1 MILPGLC
8 WKCEPYVINEMPG
21 VASIVIH
28 TYWIMVQFIW
38 PLKTI
43 PCLLYCYKQH
53 WCFTFTYCHLW
64 LKQKCFKHTL
74 AFKPSIVSWCK
85 CAKNMVS
92 CFCNATQFSTS
103 ILASNAKMP
112 NLWCMAPPCCYHY
125 KNQISKRSKNCQSK
139 LLLAGI
145 LLTGLVLAA
154 IQLFFG
160 GGPGPI
166 LTFGISTM
174 LTSSKILSIF
184 TLLLFK
190 LLNVVPKHISS
201 PLPSTLPL
209 TAGIE
214 ILIFLLSHGLQ

>member
-1 MILPGLC
+1 
-8 WKCEPYVINEMPG
+8 
-21 VASIVIH
+21 
-28 TYWIMVQFIW
+28 MVQFIW

-154 IQLFFG
+154 IQFFFWGDLDLF
-160 GGPGPI
+160 
-166 LTFGISTM
+166 
-174 LTSSKILSIF
+174 
-184 TLLLFK
+184 LLLESALCSPPARF
-190 LLNVVPKHISS
+190 LASS
-201 PLPSTLPL
+201 PSCFSSFSMWFQNT
-209 TAGIE
+209 
-214 ILIFLLSHGLQ
+214 